1 MRRSF
6 KHQNNFVKILT
17 WRNNTDRENLN
28 MSKGF
33 IDSTGASDP
42 LRLKLSFVKLRR
54 LHPELFG
61 WRGCFFK
68 MRFGLR
74 QLNANEAKTLLTGQ
88 PFSSN
93 H

>member
-1 MRRSF
+1 
-6 KHQNNFVKILT
+6 
-17 WRNNTDRENLN
+17 

-42 LRLKLSFVKLRR
+42 LRLKLAFVKLRR

-61 WRGCFFK
+61 WRGWFFK